1 MLVKIRY
8 HSQFM
13 SSELYTIPVKQ
24 LFQQGD
30 PDLIQD
36 WSSYLALGIT
46 AKHIDELAKI
56 AIDRS
61 LLESEEESGWAS
73 IHAWRTLGVLSV
85 AEGESA
91 VLPLIAVLQ
100 QLSGD
105 EQAVDFDEI
114 PDFDWVSE
122 ELPLV
127 FGHIGRM
134 ALPALQACLGDAHA
148 SNRTRENVVV
158 SIAEIGRAD
167 GDLRLDCLT
176 ILTQQLEKFD
186 DNTPDFNGF
195 LVMVLVGTLRAV
207 ESAAT
212 IEQAFLADRVTS
224 DLVQNWDEAQVFL
237 GLKEAPDYRNQ
248 LSESLTSPL
257 KPDNIKAIDQVP
269 FYSTVPKSKAQA
281 KRKTQNQSRKKNRPK
296 K

>member
-1 MLVKIRY
+1 MP
-8 HSQFM
+8 
-13 SSELYTIPVKQ
+13 SELYTTPVKK

-30 PDLIQD
+30 PDLIRD

-46 AKHIDELAKI
+46 GEHLDELAKI
-56 AIDRS
+56 AIDRQ

-73 IHAWRTLGVLSV
+73 IHAWRTLGMLSV
-85 AEGESA
+85 TVGES
-91 VLPLIAVLQ
+91 VVSPLIAVLQ

-105 EQAVDFDEI
+105 EQEIDFDEI

-127 FGHIGRM
+127 FGHIGRP
-134 ALPALQACLGDAHA
+134 ALPALQACLIDAHA
-148 SNRTRENVVV
+148 SNRIRENAVV

-176 ILTQQLEKFD
+176 ILTQQLEKFA

-237 GLKEAPDYRNQ
+237 GLKAPPDFSNP
-248 LSESLTSPL
+248 LSESLTSPPN
-257 KPDNIKAIDQVP
+257 PDASKAIDKVP
-269 FYSTVPKSKAQA
+269 FYSTIPKSKAQA
-281 KRKTQNQSRKKNRPK
+281 KRKAQNQSRKKNRPK

>member
-1 MLVKIRY
+1 MLVEIY
-8 HSQFM
+8 SLHIM
-13 SSELYTIPVKQ
+13 SSELYTNPVKQ

-36 WSSYLALGIT
+36 WSSYLTLSIT
-46 AKHIDELAKI
+46 SRHINELAKL

-61 LLESEEESGWAS
+61 VLESEEASGWAS
-73 IHAWRTLGVLSV
+73 IHAWRTLGVLGVV
-85 AEGESA
+85 AA
-91 VLPLIAVLQ
+91 VPPLVAVLQ

-105 EQAVDFDEI
+105 EQGVDFDEI

-127 FGHIGRM
+127 FGHIGQ
-134 ALPALQACLGDAHA
+134 PALAALQTCLVDAHA

-158 SIAEIGRAD
+158 SIAEIGRRHEDA
-167 GDLRLDCLT
+167 RLDCIA
-176 ILTQQLEKFD
+176 ILTEQLEKFD

-195 LVMVLVGTLRAV
+195 LAMVLVGTLRAV

-224 DLVQNWDEAQVFL
+224 DLIQNWDEAQVFL
-237 GLKEAPDYRNQ
+237 GLKESPDYGDL
-248 LSESLTSPL
+248 LSDPLIASPN
-257 KPDNIKAIDQVP
+257 PNDSKAMSEKVP
-269 FYSTVPKSKAQA
+269 FYSSVPKSKAQA
-281 KRKTQNQSRKKNRPK
+281 KRKAQNQSRKKNRTK

>member
-1 MLVKIRY
+1 MLIEIY
-8 HSQFM
+8 SLHIM
-13 SSELYTIPVKQ
+13 SSKLYTSPVKQ

-36 WSSYLALGIT
+36 WSSYLTLSIT
-46 AKHIDELAKI
+46 SKHMDELAKL

-61 LLESEEESGWAS
+61 VLESEEESGWAS
-73 IHAWRTLGVLSV
+73 IHAWRTLGMLSV
-85 AEGESA
+85 VEEKA
-91 VLPLIAVLQ
+91 VLPLVAVLQ

-105 EQAVDFDEI
+105 ETEVDFDEI

-127 FGHIGRM
+127 FGHIGRA
-134 ALPALQACLGDAHA
+134 ALPALQDCLADAHA

-158 SIAEIGRAD
+158 SIAEIGRTHEEA
-167 GDLRLDCLT
+167 RLDCIA
-176 ILTQQLEKFD
+176 ILTKQLEKFD
-186 DNTPDFNGF
+186 ENTPDFNGF

-212 IEQAFLADRVTS
+212 LERAFLADRVTS
-224 DLVQNWDEAQVFL
+224 DLLQNWDEAQVFL
-237 GLKEAPDYRNQ
+237 GLKERPDDGNP
-248 LSESLTSPL
+248 LSDLLIASPKLDDSRATS
-257 KPDNIKAIDQVP
+257 QVP
-269 FYSTVPKSKAQA
+269 FYSSVPKSKAQA
-281 KRKTQNQSRKKNRPK
+281 KRKAQSQSRKKNRTK

>member
-1 MLVKIRY
+1 
-8 HSQFM
+8 M
-13 SSELYTIPVKQ
+13 SSELYTNPVKQ

-46 AKHIDELAKI
+46 AKNISELAKLS
-56 AIDRS
+56 IDRQ

-85 AEGESA
+85 TAGEAA
-91 VLPLIAVLQ
+91 VLPLIVVLQ
-100 QLSGD
+100 QLSGE
-105 EQAVDFDEI
+105 EQEIDVDEI

-127 FGHIGRM
+127 FGHIGRT
-134 ALPALQACLGDAHA
+134 ALPALQACLVDAHA
-148 SNRTRENVVV
+148 SSRTRENGVV
-158 SIAEIGRAD
+158 SIAEIGRKHPDA
-167 GDLRLDCLT
+167 RLDCVT

-186 DNTPDFNGF
+186 DNTSDFNGF

-212 IEQAFLADRVTS
+212 IEQTFLADRVTS
-224 DLVQNWDEAQVFL
+224 DLIQNWDEAQVFL
-237 GLKEAPDYRNQ
+237 GLKAAPDFSSQ
-248 LSESLTSPL
+248 LSELLTSPL
-257 KPDNIKAIDQVP
+257 KPDNTKAIDKVP

-281 KRKTQNQSRKKNRPK
+281 KRKSQSQSRKKNRPK

>member
-1 MLVKIRY
+1 
-8 HSQFM
+8 M
-13 SSELYTIPVKQ
+13 SSEFHITPVKQ

-46 AKHIDELAKI
+46 ATHIDELAKLSI
-56 AIDRS
+56 ERQ
-61 LLESEEESGWAS
+61 LLESEEKSGWAS

-85 AEGESA
+85 AAGEAA
-91 VLPLIAVLQ
+91 VLPLVAVLQ

-105 EQAVDFDEI
+105 EQEVDFDEI

-122 ELPLV
+122 ELPLI

-134 ALPALQACLGDAHA
+134 ALPALRACLVNDHA
-148 SNRTRENVVV
+148 SSRTRENVVV
-158 SIAEIGRAD
+158 SIAEIGRKHKDA
-167 GDLRLDCLT
+167 RLDCVT
-176 ILTQQLEKFD
+176 ILTQQLEQFD

-207 ESAAT
+207 ESATT

-224 DLVQNWDEAQVFL
+224 DLIQNWDEAQVFL
-237 GLKEAPDYRNQ
+237 GLKAAPPPDTQ
-248 LSESLTSPL
+248 LSDMLLSQANDT
-257 KPDNIKAIDQVP
+257 KAIDKVP
-269 FYSTVPKSKAQA
+269 FYSSLPKSKAQA
-281 KRKTQNQSRKKNRPK
+281 KRKAQSQSRKKNRPK

>member
-1 MLVKIRY
+1 
-8 HSQFM
+8 M
-13 SSELYTIPVKQ
+13 SSKLYTNPIKQ

-46 AKHIDELAKI
+46 PKHIDELAKL

-85 AEGESA
+85 EAGAAA
-91 VLPLIAVLQ
+91 VFPLVAVLQ

-105 EQAVDFDEI
+105 EQEVDFDEI

-127 FGHIGRM
+127 FGHIGPL
-134 ALPALQACLGDAHA
+134 ALPALQACLVDTQA
-148 SNRTRENVVV
+148 SNRTRENGVV
-158 SIAEIGRAD
+158 SIAEIGRMHPD
-167 GDLRLDCLT
+167 TRLDCIT
-176 ILTQQLEKFD
+176 ILTQQLAKFGE
-186 DNTPDFNGF
+186 NTPDFNGF
-195 LVMVLVGTLRAV
+195 LVMVLVGTLMAV
-207 ESAAT
+207 ESAVT
-212 IEQAFLADRVTS
+212 LEQAFQADRVTS
-224 DLVQNWDEAQVFL
+224 DLVHSWDEAQVFL
-237 GLKEAPDYRNQ
+237 GLKEAPDFSNS
-248 LSESLTSPL
+248 LSASLTSPPKL
-257 KPDNIKAIDQVP
+257 DDAKAIGNVP

-281 KRKTQNQSRKKNRPK
+281 KRKTQSQSRKKNRPK

>member
-1 MLVKIRY
+1 
-8 HSQFM
+8 M
-13 SSELYTIPVKQ
+13 SSELYTRPVQ
-24 LFQQGD
+24 ELFQQGD

-36 WSSYLALGIT
+36 WSSYLSLGIT
-46 AKHIDELAKI
+46 AKHMNELAKLS
-56 AIDRS
+56 IDRS

-73 IHAWRTLGVLSV
+73 IHAWRTLGVLSMT
-85 AEGESA
+85 AGEVA
-91 VLPLIAVLQ
+91 VLPLVAVLQ

-105 EQAVDFDEI
+105 ELDVDFDEI

-127 FGHIGRM
+127 FGHIGRP
-134 ALPALQACLGDAHA
+134 ALPALQACLVDAHA

-158 SIAEIGRAD
+158 SIAEIGRKHKDA
-167 GDLRLDCLT
+167 RLDCMT
-176 ILTQQLEKFD
+176 ILTQQLEKFA

-237 GLKEAPDYRNQ
+237 GLKEAPDFSNP
-248 LSESLTSPL
+248 LSELLTSPL
-257 KPDNIKAIDQVP
+257 KLDDSKEIDKVP
-269 FYSTVPKSKAQA
+269 FYTNIPKSKAQA
-281 KRKTQNQSRKKNRPK
+281 KRKAQNQSRKKNRTK

>member
-1 MLVKIRY
+1 
-8 HSQFM
+8 M
-13 SSELYTIPVKQ
+13 SSKLYTSPVKQ

-36 WSSYLALGIT
+36 WSSYLTLSIT
-46 AKHIDELAKI
+46 SKHIDELAKL

-61 LLESEEESGWAS
+61 ILESEEEAGWAS

-85 AEGESA
+85 EEA
-91 VLPLIAVLQ
+91 VPPLVAVLQ

-105 EQAVDFDEI
+105 EPEVDLDEI

-127 FGHIGRM
+127 FGHIGRL
-134 ALPALQACLGDAHA
+134 ALPALQDCLVDAHA

-158 SIAEIGRAD
+158 SIAEIGRAHKEA
-167 GDLRLDCLT
+167 RLDCIA
-176 ILTQQLEKFD
+176 ILTEQLEKFK

-195 LVMVLVGTLRAV
+195 LVMVLVGTLKAV

-212 IEQAFLADRVTS
+212 IEQAFLADRMTL
-224 DLVQNWDEAQVFL
+224 DLIQNWDEAQIFL
-237 GLKEAPDYRNQ
+237 GLKEPPDYGNL
-248 LSESLTSPL
+248 LSDLLIASP
-257 KPDNIKAIDQVP
+257 KPDDSKAMSQVP
-269 FYSTVPKSKAQA
+269 FYSSVPKSKAQA
-281 KRKTQNQSRKKNRPK
+281 KRKVQSQSRKKNRTK

>member
-1 MLVKIRY
+1 MLVEIYRL
-8 HSQFM
+8 HIM
-13 SSELYTIPVKQ
+13 SSELYTNPVKQ

-36 WSSYLALGIT
+36 WSSYLTLNIT
-46 AKHIDELAKI
+46 SKHINELAKL

-61 LLESEEESGWAS
+61 ILELEEESGWAS
-73 IHAWRTLGVLSV
+73 VHAWRTLGVLGVSETTAISPIV
-85 AEGESA
+85 
-91 VLPLIAVLQ
+91 AVLQ

-105 EQAVDFDEI
+105 EQEEVDLDEI

-127 FGHIGRM
+127 FGHVGRP
-134 ALPALQACLGDAHA
+134 ALPALQACLVDAHA

-158 SIAEIGRAD
+158 SIAEIGRTHEDA
-167 GDLRLDCLT
+167 RLDCIA
-176 ILTQQLEKFD
+176 ILTEQLEKFD

-195 LVMVLVGTLRAV
+195 LAMVLVGTLRAV

-212 IEQAFLADRVTS
+212 IERAFLADRVTS
-224 DLVQNWDEAQVFL
+224 DLIQNWDEAQVFL
-237 GLKEAPDYRNQ
+237 GLKEAPDYGNL
-248 LSESLTSPL
+248 LSDPLIASP
-257 KPDNIKAIDQVP
+257 KPSDSKAMSEKVP
-269 FYSTVPKSKAQA
+269 FYSSVPKSKAQA
-281 KRKTQNQSRKKNRPK
+281 KRKAQNQSRKKNRTK

>member
-1 MLVKIRY
+1 
-8 HSQFM
+8 M
-13 SSELYTIPVKQ
+13 SSKLYTNPIKQ

-46 AKHIDELAKI
+46 PKHIDELAKL

-73 IHAWRTLGVLSV
+73 IHAWRTLGMLSV
-85 AEGESA
+85 EAGAAA
-91 VLPLIAVLQ
+91 VFPLVAVLQ

-105 EQAVDFDEI
+105 EQAIVDFDEI
-114 PDFDWVSE
+114 PDFDWVAE

-127 FGHIGRM
+127 FGHIGQP
-134 ALPALQACLGDAHA
+134 ALPLLRACLVDTQA
-148 SNRTRENVVV
+148 SNRTRENGVV
-158 SIAEIGRAD
+158 SIAEIGRMHPD
-167 GDLRLDCLT
+167 TRLDCIT
-176 ILTQQLEKFD
+176 ILTQQLAKFD
-186 DNTPDFNGF
+186 ENIPDFNGF
-195 LVMVLVGTLRAV
+195 LVMVLVGTLMAV

-212 IEQAFLADRVTS
+212 IEQAFRADRVTS

-237 GLKEAPDYRNQ
+237 GLKEAPDFSNS
-248 LSESLTSPL
+248 LSELLTSPL
-257 KPDNIKAIDQVP
+257 KLDDAKAINKVP

-281 KRKTQNQSRKKNRPK
+281 KRKTQSQSRKKNRPK

>member
-1 MLVKIRY
+1 MLIEIY
-8 HSQFM
+8 SLYIM
-13 SSELYTIPVKQ
+13 SSELYTSPVKR

-36 WSSYLALGIT
+36 WSSYLTLGIT
-46 AKHIDELAKI
+46 SKHTDELAKL

-61 LLESEEESGWAS
+61 ILESEEESGWAS
-73 IHAWRTLGVLSV
+73 IHAWRTLGVLGV
-85 AEGESA
+85 ADQKA
-91 VLPLIAVLQ
+91 VLPLVAVLQ

-105 EQAVDFDEI
+105 EQEVDCDEI

-127 FGHIGRM
+127 FGHIGRP
-134 ALPALQACLGDAHA
+134 ALPALQACLVDAHA

-158 SIAEIGRAD
+158 SIAEIGRTHEDA
-167 GDLRLDCLT
+167 RLECIV
-176 ILTQQLEKFD
+176 ILTEQLEKFD
-186 DNTPDFNGF
+186 DNTTDFNGF

-224 DLVQNWDEAQVFL
+224 DLIQNWDEAQVFL
-237 GLKEAPDYRNQ
+237 GLKESPDYGNL
-248 LSESLTSPL
+248 LSDPLIASP
-257 KPDNIKAIDQVP
+257 KPDDSKAMSEKVP
-269 FYSTVPKSKAQA
+269 FYSSVPKSKAQA
-281 KRKTQNQSRKKNRPK
+281 KRKVQNQSRKKNRTK